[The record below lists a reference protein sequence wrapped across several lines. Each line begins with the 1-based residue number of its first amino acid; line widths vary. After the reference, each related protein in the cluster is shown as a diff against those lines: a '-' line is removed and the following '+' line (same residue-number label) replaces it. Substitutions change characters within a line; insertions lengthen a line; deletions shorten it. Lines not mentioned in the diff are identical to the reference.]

1 MSHNDQYQLSVKRN
15 NLGKFVNFV
24 KCLLCYLTNYYIRNS
39 EWCLCCMVHDIFSK
53 YKQMTENSVFK
64 FGCTCVTQKGYALQV
79 RPQSKTLILV
89 RCTLYQRK
97 TSV

>member
-1 MSHNDQYQLSVKRN
+1 
-15 NLGKFVNFV
+15 
-24 KCLLCYLTNYYIRNS
+24 
-39 EWCLCCMVHDIFSK
+39 MVHDIFSK

-89 RCTLYQRK
+89 RCMSISATGKLTLFFVGLVGFFSHIQHRLHY
-97 TSV
+97 